1 MENIKIDEPIP
12 KLVRL
17 SHEFS
22 NIHSNVMTYKSAL
35 LISDSKHKKN
45 TDIDLAK
52 WFRLIAKTENG
63 IDNLNDALD
72 FTLTTGKVIAI
83 LLEERKISNIK
94 LADAL
99 GVSAVT
105 VSRWING
112 TTGATKE
119 NLKKIANYFGVK
131 VECLTGKD
139 GFFDSYLEEFG
150 KNLKFKI
157 LQYLNDFGITNLD
170 KEILKECGYYLIDPY
185 LNNEYYKE
193 ETCETYFI
201 ENQQINEK
209 EWISWKITAELFN
222 EFPQK
227 IALIKLNDLEK
238 MGVEYW
244 NINEPIE
251 YSTEIEKKAQYVDFE
266 KLKCIIEDRKSMLAF
281 NFERSLESIK

>member
-45 TDIDLAK
+45 TDIELAK

-112 TTGATKE
+112 TTGVTKE

-193 ETCETYFI
+193 ETCETFFI

>member
-1 MENIKIDEPIP
+1 MENIKTDEPIP

-17 SHEFS
+17 SHEYS

-35 LISDSKHKKN
+35 LISDSKHKEN
-45 TDIDLAK
+45 TDIELAK
-52 WFRLIAKTENG
+52 WIRLIAKTENG

-72 FTLTTGKVIAI
+72 FTLTTGKVIAV

-112 TTGATKE
+112 TTGVTKE
-119 NLKKIANYFGVK
+119 NLKKIANYFGVT

-150 KNLKFKI
+150 KNLKLKI

-193 ETCETYFI
+193 ETLETYFI

-227 IALIKLNDLEK
+227 IALIKLSDLEE
-238 MGVEYW
+238 MNVDYW

-251 YSTEIEKKAQYVDFE
+251 YSEEIKNIAHYVDYE
-266 KLKCIIEDRKSMLAF
+266 KLKILIEDRKNLLSF
-281 NFERSLESIK
+281 NFEKSLESIK